1 MIEIMPKTNPKEL
14 NFPSWSETSKYGIN
28 TLPLGET
35 VKLHFHDANQF
46 WIVIQGRGTATSEGI
61 TYELGPGDMLMTK
74 AGSEHSLFVTEEMV
88 VVFFYGV
95 MPPGGRFGYL
105 YRGIDPE
112 FAEWR
117 KQSESTLPSI
127 EQRGRTRASTGAKA
141 FETRST

>member
-74 AGSEHSLFVTEEMV
+74 AGNEHSLFVTEEMV

-117 KQSESTLPSI
+117 KQSESTLQTI
-127 EQRGRTRASTGAKA
+127 EQTG
-141 FETRST
+141 